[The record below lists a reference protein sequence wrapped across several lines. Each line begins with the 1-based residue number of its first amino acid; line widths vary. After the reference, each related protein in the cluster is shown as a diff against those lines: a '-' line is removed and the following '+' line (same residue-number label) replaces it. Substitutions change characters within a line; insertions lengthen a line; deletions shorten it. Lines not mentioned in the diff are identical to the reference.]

1 MYIRRTTIKS
11 RKDGK
16 KYFTYRLVQSERTA
30 KGVKQYTL
38 LNLGVGFSLPRD
50 KWGELSKRIE
60 DILNNKKEKVI
71 FENKDQEIEELAQ
84 EYAARIIESHK
95 INSEEVKTEEDYR
108 EIDANSI
115 EMLRPRSVSCE
126 HVSLEAIKFLKL
138 DEQLRALG
146 FNGVEL
152 AAAIGLIIGRMCKPG
167 SEHSSHYWLQNVS
180 GLGELIEY
188 DFKKLSLYMMYKVS
202 DKLLKNKDAIEK
214 HLYKQEQ
221 EIFGFEETITLY
233 DLTNSYFEG
242 NCAENN
248 ICNYGHSKEKRSD
261 CPLVTLAVVLDSSG
275 FPKRSEVFKGNVGE
289 AATLEKMLKK
299 LDQKQEDRIIRSKS
313 TIVMDAGIAT
323 EENIKWLK
331 SNNYPYIVV
340 SRKHHREFNEESS
353 VLVKKEKDCTVKVEK
368 VIDSKNNEVLLYC
381 HSSKRANKEESI
393 NNRFTER
400 FEEAINKVKEGLCK
414 KGCMKRYDKVLEK
427 IGRLKQRYS
436 MVSKYYDIKVEKDNK
451 SKNAI
456 NISYK
461 RQSYGNDKDSLP
473 GVYCLRT
480 SHKELDEG
488 TLWKTYT
495 MLTEL
500 ESVFRSMK
508 SELGMRPI
516 YHRLEKRIKG
526 HLFITVIGYHLV
538 HTIRYRLKDKG
549 IKSSWSSLLRELEGQ
564 NRITV
569 SMNCKDGK
577 ILHIRKSTYPEPRQQ
592 KIYDALNL
600 KYLPGKAIKTIIKG
614 GTKVV
619 P

>member
-167 SEHSSHYWLQNVS
+167 SEHSTHYWLQNVS

-242 NCAENN
+242 MCNESN
-248 ICNYGHSKEKRSD
+248 ICERGHSKEKRTD

-275 FPKRSEVFKGNVGE
+275 FPKFSEVFEGNVSE
-289 AATLEKMLKK
+289 ATTLEKMLKRLSEK
-299 LDQKQEDRIIRSKS
+299 RGETGTLNISRS
-313 TIVMDAGIAT
+313 TVVMDAGIAT
-323 EENIKWLK
+323 EENITWLK
-331 SNNYPYIVV
+331 ENQYPYIVV
-340 SRKHHREFNEESS
+340 SRKRHREFNEESS
-353 VLVKKEKDCTVKVEK
+353 VVVKKEKDCIVKVEK
-368 VIDSKNNEVLLYC
+368 VIDSANNEALLYC
-381 HSSKRANKEESI
+381 HSTKRAQKEQ
-393 NNRFTER
+393 
-400 FEEAINKVKEGLCK
+400 AINDNFISMPLGAEIDYRIPASDLIPMYVGASL
-414 KGCMKRYDKVLEK
+414 YYAPSVLSLSDADNFLEYR
-427 IGRLKQRYS
+427 IH
-436 MVSKYYDIKVEKDNK
+436 YDIE
-451 SKNAI
+451 
-456 NISYK
+456 
-461 RQSYGNDKDSLP
+461 
-473 GVYCLRT
+473 
-480 SHKELDEG
+480 
-488 TLWKTYT
+488 
-495 MLTEL
+495 
-500 ESVFRSMK
+500 
-508 SELGMRPI
+508 
-516 YHRLEKRIKG
+516 
-526 HLFITVIGYHLV
+526 VIF
-538 HTIRYRLKDKG
+538 
-549 IKSSWSSLLRELEGQ
+549 
-564 NRITV
+564 
-569 SMNCKDGK
+569 
-577 ILHIRKSTYPEPRQQ
+577 
-592 KIYDALNL
+592 
-600 KYLPGKAIKTIIKG
+600 
-614 GTKVV
+614 
-619 P
+619 

>member
-16 KYFTYRLVQSERTA
+16 KYFTYRLVQSERTS
-30 KGVKQYTL
+30 KGVRQYTL
-38 LNLGVGFSLPRD
+38 LNLGVEFDLPRD

-60 DILNNKKEKVI
+60 EIISKKKEKVI
-71 FENKDQEIEELAQ
+71 FENKDEEIEELAQ
-84 EYAARIIESHK
+84 EYAARIIESQK
-95 INSEEVKTEEDYR
+95 IGADEVESEDYR
-108 EIDANSI
+108 EIDTNSI

-126 HVSLEAIKFLKL
+126 HVALESFKFLKL
-138 DEQLRALG
+138 DEYLKELG
-146 FNGVEL
+146 FNGVEV
-152 AAAIGLIIGRMCKPG
+152 AAATGLIVGRMCKPG
-167 SEHSSHYWLQNVS
+167 SEHSTHYWLQNVS
-180 GLGELIEY
+180 GLGELIDY
-188 DFKKLSLYMMYKVS
+188 NFKKLSLYMMYKVS
-202 DKLLKNKDAIEK
+202 DKLLKNKEAIERY
-214 HLYKQEQ
+214 LYKQEQ

-242 NCAENN
+242 NCKESN
-248 ICNYGHSKEKRSD
+248 ICKHGHSKEKRSD

-289 AATLEKMLKK
+289 ASTLEKMLKK
-299 LDQKQEDRIIRSKS
+299 LDQKKDNRIISCKS
-313 TIVMDAGIAT
+313 TVVMDAGIAT

-340 SRKHHREFNEESS
+340 SRKHRREFNEELS
-353 VLVKKEKDCTVKVEK
+353 VVVKKEKDCTVKVEK

-381 HSSKRANKEESI
+381 HSTKRAEKEQAINNKFTQRFEESI
-393 NNRFTER
+393 D
-400 FEEAINKVKEGLCK
+400 KVKSGLNK
-414 KGCMKRYDKVLEK
+414 KGCLKKYDKVLEK

-436 MVSKYYDIKVEKDNK
+436 RVSKYYEIKVEKDKK
-451 SKNAI
+451 SENAI
-456 NISYK
+456 NIICK
-461 RQSYGNDKDSLP
+461 RHIPGNNKDSLP

-480 SHKELDEG
+480 SHKELDES
-488 TLWKTYT
+488 TLWHTYT
-495 MLTEL
+495 MLTDL

-516 YHRLEKRIKG
+516 YHRLEKRITG

-549 IKSSWSSLLRELEGQ
+549 INSSWSSLLRQLEGQ

-569 SMNCKDGK
+569 SMKCSDNK
-577 ILHIRKSTYPEPRQQ
+577 ILHIRKSTYPEQRQQ

-600 KYLPGKAIKTIIKG
+600 NYLPGKAIKTIIKG